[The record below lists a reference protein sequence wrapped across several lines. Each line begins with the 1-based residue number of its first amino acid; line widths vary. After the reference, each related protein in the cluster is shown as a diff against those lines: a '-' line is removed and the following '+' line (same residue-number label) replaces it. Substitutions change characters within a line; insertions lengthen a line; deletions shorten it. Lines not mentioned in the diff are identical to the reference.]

1 MSLKV
6 NDLVAVSS
14 LNKGVMY
21 GRVVSV
27 DVKKAVVSVGGNI
40 VHAERRHVTKI
51 WDKPL
56 IEKLIKSKIG

>member
-14 LNKGVMY
+14 FDKGVMY

-51 WDKPL
+51 WD
-56 IEKLIKSKIG
+56 ITLIKKLTKSRG

>member
-1 MSLKV
+1 
-6 NDLVAVSS
+6 
-14 LNKGVMY
+14 MY

-56 IEKLIKSKIG
+56 IEKLIKSKI